1 MHWGMGPAVQQDNL
15 PCPCHK
21 NQEFKTVRVWNSH
34 LVSILWPDF
43 YTRLETDPNPVSI
56 HPGFCFEI
64 SVNQDIATLKGICAP
79 DRTLGIVGI
88 RNRTALLGSLCR
100 RALDCLCQVA
110 VA

>member
-1 MHWGMGPAVQQDNL
+1 MHWGMGLVVQQDDL

-34 LVSILWPDF
+34 LVSIPWPDF

-64 SVNQDIATLKGICAP
+64 SVNQDITH
-79 DRTLGIVGI
+79 
-88 RNRTALLGSLCR
+88 
-100 RALDCLCQVA
+100 
-110 VA
+110 